1 MANLVSVMVPTLHL
15 PTSPATHSRRRRW
28 LGTRAYWLCQLI
40 GWGGI
45 LTLWIIPLP
54 LRTVTIRYEII
65 YALILT
71 TSSIGLTHLLRITF
85 LFHLLRPRSW
95 TALLLRIVPWI
106 MAAALGQ
113 AGLLFWFVS
122 GVPDS
127 ESLDHVSARDH
138 EMLLFVDTLTLTTP
152 LLLIWSGFYFG
163 LRYYRQYQTT
173 QLDRLR
179 LDAAVKD
186 AELRALKAQLNPHFL
201 FNSLN
206 ILRALIP
213 QNLAQPREALTLL
226 ADLLRASLTAGQEET
241 IPLARELE
249 TVENYLA
256 LERLR
261 FEHRLT
267 VHRTVAPAAL
277 AWPVPPFLVQ
287 TLVEN
292 AVKFGIATRE
302 AGGAISLEAAVREA
316 TLHLR
321 ISNPGTIDST
331 STSTG
336 LGLKNARAR
345 LALLFGPGAA
355 LTLAQ
360 AAPDL
365 VVAELRLPPLAAP
378 ARASAP

>member
-1 MANLVSVMVPTLHL
+1 MVSSSQLLTKPEVYDP
-15 PTSPATHSRRRRW
+15 RRRW

-40 GWGGI
+40 GWGGLFTI
-45 LTLWIIPLP
+45 CVIPLP
-54 LRTVTIRYEII
+54 LRNTPIRYEVM
-65 YALILT
+65 YYLLMT
-71 TSSIGLTHLLRITF
+71 TSGVGLTHLLRITF
-85 LFHLLRPRSW
+85 LLHLLRPRSW
-95 TALLLRIVPWI
+95 SALLSRILPWI
-106 MAAALGQ
+106 TGTSLAQ
-113 AGLLFWFVS
+113 AGLLFWFVAR
-122 GVPDS
+122 VPDS
-127 ESLDHVSARDH
+127 ESLDHAIASVRND
-138 EMLLFVDTLTLTTP
+138 ELLLYVDTFTITLS

-163 LRYYRQYQTT
+163 LRYYRQYQTA

-213 QNLAQPREALTLL
+213 QNLTQPREALTLL
-226 ADLLRASLTAGQEET
+226 ADLLRASLNSGHEET

-249 TVENYLA
+249 TVDNYLA

-261 FEHRLT
+261 FEHRLA
-267 VHRTVAPAAL
+267 VHRTIESAAL

-302 AGGAISLEAAVREA
+302 AGGAITLDAAVKDGC
-316 TLHLR
+316 LHLC
-321 ISNPGTIDST
+321 ILNPGTISVAGG
-331 STSTG
+331 STG
-336 LGLKNARAR
+336 LGLNNARSR
-345 LALLFGPGAA
+345 LALLFGPAA
-355 LTLAQ
+355 VLTLTQ

-365 VVAELRLPPLAAP
+365 VVAEAVLPALPAAAP
-378 ARASAP
+378 AP

>member
-15 PTSPATHSRRRRW
+15 PTSPATHPRRRRW

-113 AGLLFWFVS
+113 AGLLFWFVA

-226 ADLLRASLTAGQEET
+226 ADLLRASLNSGHEET

-249 TVENYLA
+249 TVDNYLA

-261 FEHRLT
+261 FEDRLT
-267 VHRTVAPAAL
+267 VHRTIESAAL
-277 AWPVPPFLVQ
+277 VWPTPPFLVQ

-302 AGGAISLEAAVREA
+302 AGGAITLDAVVKNGF
-316 TLHLR
+316 LHLR
-321 ISNPGTIDST
+321 VLNPGTIDGASV
-331 STSTG
+331 STG
-336 LGLKNARAR
+336 LGLKNARSR
-345 LALLFGPGAA
+345 LALLFGPRAT

-365 VVAELRLPPLAAP
+365 VVAEVRLPPLAAT

>member
-1 MANLVSVMVPTLHL
+1 MANLVSAMVPTLHL

-71 TSSIGLTHLLRITF
+71 TSSVGLTHLLRITF

-127 ESLDHVSARDH
+127 EALDHVSARDH

-179 LDAAVKD
+179 LDAAIKD

-206 ILRALIP
+206 TLRALIP
-213 QNLAQPREALTLL
+213 SELAPPREALTLL
-226 ADLLRASLTAGQEET
+226 ADLLRASLTASHEET
-241 IPLARELE
+241 IPLERELE

-261 FEHRLT
+261 FEHRLA

-302 AGGAISLEAAVREA
+302 AGGAIALEAAVRDA
-316 TLHLR
+316 ALHLR
-321 ISNPGTIDST
+321 IYNPGTIDGASA
-331 STSTG
+331 STG

-355 LTLAQ
+355 LTIAQ

-365 VVAELRLPPLAAP
+365 VVAELRLPPLAAT

>member
-1 MANLVSVMVPTLHL
+1 
-15 PTSPATHSRRRRW
+15 
-28 LGTRAYWLCQLI
+28 
-40 GWGGI
+40 
-45 LTLWIIPLP
+45 
-54 LRTVTIRYEII
+54 
-65 YALILT
+65 
-71 TSSIGLTHLLRITF
+71 
-85 LFHLLRPRSW
+85 
-95 TALLLRIVPWI
+95 
-106 MAAALGQ
+106 
-113 AGLLFWFVS
+113 
-122 GVPDS
+122 
-127 ESLDHVSARDH
+127 
-138 EMLLFVDTLTLTTP
+138 

-226 ADLLRASLTAGQEET
+226 ADLLRASLNSGHEET

-261 FEHRLT
+261 FEDRLT
-267 VHRTVAPAAL
+267 VHRTIASPAL
-277 AWPVPPFLVQ
+277 AWPMPPFVVQ

-302 AGGAISLEAAVREA
+302 AGGAIILVAAVKNGF
-316 TLHLR
+316 LHLR
-321 ISNPGTIDST
+321 VLNPGTIDGASV
-331 STSTG
+331 STG
-336 LGLKNARAR
+336 LGLKNARSR
-345 LALLFGPGAA
+345 LALLFGPHAT

-365 VVAELRLPPLAAP
+365 VAAEVRLPPLAAT

>member
-71 TSSIGLTHLLRITF
+71 TSSVGLTHLLRITF

-113 AGLLFWFVS
+113 AGLLFWFVA

-127 ESLDHVSARDH
+127 VSLDYAPARDH
-138 EMLLFVDTLTLTTP
+138 EMLLYIDTLSLTTP

-226 ADLLRASLTAGQEET
+226 ADLLRASLNSGHEET

-261 FEHRLT
+261 FEDRLT
-267 VHRTVAPAAL
+267 VHRTIASPAL
-277 AWPVPPFLVQ
+277 AWPMPPFVVQ

-302 AGGAISLEAAVREA
+302 AGGAIILVAAVKNGF
-316 TLHLR
+316 LHLR
-321 ISNPGTIDST
+321 VLNPGTIDGASV
-331 STSTG
+331 STG
-336 LGLKNARAR
+336 LGLKNARSR
-345 LALLFGPGAA
+345 LALLFGPHAT

-365 VVAELRLPPLAAP
+365 VAAEVRLPPLAAT